1 MPGTS
6 TSRQHRVTETRFI
19 LLSEMSKQ
27 KKKKQTYK
35 TVVFKDIRHGIM
47 KDGDPGVMEK
57 ENKEQMVQTEKYLL
71 SKNITSNLNGLNIPL
86 KRQK

>member
-1 MPGTS
+1 M
-6 TSRQHRVTETRFI
+6 
-19 LLSEMSKQ
+19 
-27 KKKKQTYK
+27 
-35 TVVFKDIRHGIM
+35 VFKDIRHGIM

-57 ENKEQMVQTEKYLL
+57 ENKERMVQTEKYLL

>member
-6 TSRQHRVTETRFI
+6 TSGQHRVTETRFT

-27 KKKKQTYK
+27 KKKKQIYK
-35 TVVFKDIRHGIM
+35 AVVFKDIRHGIM

-57 ENKEQMVQTEKYLL
+57 ENKERMVQTEKYLL

>member
-1 MPGTS
+1 M
-6 TSRQHRVTETRFI
+6 
-19 LLSEMSKQ
+19 
-27 KKKKQTYK
+27 
-35 TVVFKDIRHGIM
+35 VFKDIRHGIM

-71 SKNITSNLNGLNIPL
+71 FKNITSNLNGLNIPL